1 MENESL
7 RGSRN
12 TTAIFLSV
20 LLVIV
25 FVWAV
30 WASVAASKNSEKCGI
45 LAQEK
50 EQIRAES
57 EQIRAESERR
67 MAEADKLRK
76 TALEWTR
83 QHQLQLQADMKK
95 KADEAAKAAADKAKT
110 AKPPAKDVKGK
121 DAKAKGPT
129 TDKHAHGKVTTAKT
143 VVKRAAPQN

>member
-30 WASVAASKNSEKCGI
+30 WASVTASKNSEKCGI

-50 EQIRAES
+50 EQIRAEA
-57 EQIRAESERR
+57 EQTRAEAERR
-67 MAEADKLRK
+67 IADADKLRK
-76 TALEWTR
+76 ICMEWTR
-83 QHQLQLQADMKK
+83 QHQLQLQAEMKK
-95 KADEAAKAAADKAKT
+95 KA
-110 AKPPAKDVKGK
+110 
-121 DAKAKGPT
+121 
-129 TDKHAHGKVTTAKT
+129 
-143 VVKRAAPQN
+143 